1 MSSTSRPAAA
11 SSPLREHVA
20 RAVQRYLAD
29 LGDTVDGDLRAFVLR
44 EVEDPL
50 FREVLNHFDGNQTRA
65 AAALGI
71 NRATLR
77 KRLKDL
83 GIG

>member
-1 MSSTSRPAAA
+1 MPPRASSSAA

-20 RAVQRYLAD
+20 HAVQRYLTD
-29 LGDTVDGDLRAFVLR
+29 LGDTVDGELRAFVLR
-44 EVEDPL
+44 EVEEPL
-50 FREVLNHFDGNQTRA
+50 FREVMSHYDGNQSRA

-77 KRLKDL
+77 KRLRDL
-83 GIG
+83 GLD

>member
-1 MSSTSRPAAA
+1 M
-11 SSPLREHVA
+11 
-20 RAVQRYLAD
+20 D

-44 EVEDPL
+44 EVEDPM
-50 FREVLNHFDGNQTRA
+50 FRAVLNHYDGNQTRA

-83 GIG
+83 GIE

>member
-1 MSSTSRPAAA
+1 MRSTMPSTAA

-20 RAVQRYLAD
+20 HAVQRYLSD

-44 EVEDPL
+44 EVEEPL
-50 FREVLNHFDGNQTRA
+50 FREVMSHYEGNQTRA

-77 KRLKDL
+77 KRLRDL
-83 GIG
+83 GLD